1 MESGSDLRILL
12 IDDHVLVSESLALS
26 LKVSRTA
33 LETITVDRVD
43 RALEVLTSGSTFDFI
58 IMDWR
63 MPGVSGAAAI
73 AMLRD
78 AAGGIPVVV
87 CSGDEDPAI
96 AAEAVAAGA
105 RGFLPKTMPVQQL
118 AAAIQ
123 FIAKGA
129 VYIPP
134 QLSLR
139 AVARPETTLTDRE
152 LEVVRG
158 LIQGKSNKELGREL
172 DLAEVTVKLHLRRA
186 MKKLAVVN
194 RTQAAL
200 KARELG
206 LG

>member
-1 MESGSDLRILL
+1 MRILL

-26 LKVSRTA
+26 LKATGTA

-43 RALEVLTSGSTFDFI
+43 RAIDVLKAGSAFDFM

-63 MPGVSGAAAI
+63 MPGLSGAEAI
-73 AMLRD
+73 ADLRD
-78 AAGGIPVVV
+78 AAPGIPVVV

-96 AAEAVAAGA
+96 ASAAVSAGA

-123 FIAKGA
+123 LIAKGA

-134 QLSLR
+134 ELSLR
-139 AVARPETTLTDRE
+139 AAARPDTTLTERE

-172 DLAEVTVKLHLRRA
+172 DLAEVTVKLHVRRA
-186 MKKLAVVN
+186 MKKLEVVN